1 MDKRQMWA
9 EQGRP
14 AWLKAMV
21 GLARDA
27 LGPSVATWATSLDN
41 IFQGFKFFKT
51 SQILLMKKRCRLL
64 FNCHCKT
71 LRQIEMVFM

>member
-1 MDKRQMWA
+1 VFKWKNILVFPQDGMDWSCMDKRQMWA

-27 LGPSVATWATSLDN
+27 LGPSVANWATSLDN
-41 IFQGFKFFKT
+41 IFQGRIFKK
-51 SQILLMKKRCRLL
+51 
-64 FNCHCKT
+64 
-71 LRQIEMVFM
+71 